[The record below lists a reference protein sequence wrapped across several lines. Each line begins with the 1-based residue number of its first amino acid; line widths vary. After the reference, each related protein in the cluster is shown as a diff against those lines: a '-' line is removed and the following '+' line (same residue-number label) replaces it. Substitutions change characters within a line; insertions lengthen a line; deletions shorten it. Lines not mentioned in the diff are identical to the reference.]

1 MGMFDDVI
9 VEGLKL
15 ETPKKLQK
23 YFEDSN
29 ADLPKEFQTKDL
41 NNCLSTYTIDSKG
54 QIYLTEYKPTGKKVP
69 YIPLSLG
76 WTDRR
81 SFLEKL
87 FFKQI
92 HRKHALPKFTEERK
106 AVKTKTS
113 LTQTFE
119 IYTYIQVGGRY
130 VDVTYAVTA
139 AAGKVKS
146 IKLTSWNIEDAKVAA
161 KRHASEAEFNKNM
174 EDSFLKRKTFQN
186 KWYYPLVKET
196 YNPFVFFTR
205 MLVQKACHKI
215 IDWSN
220 RWHGV

>member
-29 ADLPKEFQTKDL
+29 TDLPKGFQTKDL
-41 NNCLSTYTIDSKG
+41 DNCLSTYTIDNKG

-69 YIPLSLG
+69 YVPLSLG

-87 FFKQI
+87 FFNQKN
-92 HRKHALPKFTEERK
+92 RKYPLPKFTDERK
-106 AVKTKTS
+106 AVKTKTN

-119 IYTYIQVGGRY
+119 IYTYEEVGGRY
-130 VDVTYAVTA
+130 VDLTYTVTA
-139 AAGKVKS
+139 VSGKAKN
-146 IKLTSWNIEDAKVAA
+146 IKLANWNIEDAKVAA
-161 KRHASEAEFNKNM
+161 KRHASETEFNKNM

-186 KWYYPLVKET
+186 KWYYPVIKET

-205 MLVQKACHKI
+205 MLIQKTCHKI
-215 IDWSN
+215 INWSN
-220 RWHGV
+220 RWYGV